1 MKSVYDIGGMPL
13 IPVLYMY
20 WSTMRI
26 HEVITPTKPPTPEQA
41 RIRSMQAQV
50 KRSQTA
56 VKQERIRQQ
65 QTKLNQARAAVSAST

>member
-1 MKSVYDIGGMPL
+1 MH
-13 IPVLYMY
+13 
-20 WSTMRI
+20 I

-41 RIRSMQAQV
+41 CIRSMQAQV

-56 VKQERIRQQ
+56 VKQERLRQQ

>member
-1 MKSVYDIGGMPL
+1 
-13 IPVLYMY
+13 
-20 WSTMRI
+20 MRI
-26 HEVITPTKPPTPEQA
+26 HEVIKPTKPLSPEQA

-65 QTKLNQARAAVSAST
+65 QIKLNQTRAAIASGV

>member
-1 MKSVYDIGGMPL
+1 
-13 IPVLYMY
+13 
-20 WSTMRI
+20 MRI
-26 HEVITPTKPPTPEQA
+26 HEVITSTKPPTPEQA

-65 QTKLNQARAAVSAST
+65 QIKLNQTRAAIASGV

>member
-1 MKSVYDIGGMPL
+1 MCKYC
-13 IPVLYMY
+13 
-20 WSTMRI
+20 MRI
-26 HEVITPTKPPTPEQA
+26 HEVITSTKPPTPEQV

-65 QTKLNQARAAVSAST
+65 QTKLNQARATVPAST

>member
-1 MKSVYDIGGMPL
+1 MCKYL
-13 IPVLYMY
+13 
-20 WSTMRI
+20 MRI
-26 HEVITPTKPPTPEQA
+26 HEVIKPTKPLSPEQA

-65 QTKLNQARAAVSAST
+65 QIKLNQTRAAIASGV

>member
-1 MKSVYDIGGMPL
+1 
-13 IPVLYMY
+13 MY
-20 WSTMRI
+20 CLHYSARMCKYIMRI
-26 HEVITPTKPPTPEQA
+26 HEVITSTKPPTPEQA

-65 QTKLNQARAAVSAST
+65 QIKLNQTRAAIASGV

>member
-1 MKSVYDIGGMPL
+1 
-13 IPVLYMY
+13 
-20 WSTMRI
+20 MRI
-26 HEVITPTKPPTPEQA
+26 HEVITSTKPPTPEQV

-65 QTKLNQARAAVSAST
+65 QTKLNQARAAVPAST

>member
-1 MKSVYDIGGMPL
+1 
-13 IPVLYMY
+13 
-20 WSTMRI
+20 MRI
-26 HEVITPTKPPTPEQA
+26 HEVIKPTKPLSPEQA

-65 QTKLNQARAAVSAST
+65 QIKLNQTRAAVSAST

>member
-1 MKSVYDIGGMPL
+1 
-13 IPVLYMY
+13 
-20 WSTMRI
+20 MRI
-26 HEVITPTKPPTPEQA
+26 HEVITPTKPPTPEQV

-65 QTKLNQARAAVSAST
+65 QTKLNQARAAVPAST

>member
-1 MKSVYDIGGMPL
+1 
-13 IPVLYMY
+13 MY
-20 WSTMRI
+20 CLHYSARMCKYIMRI
-26 HEVITPTKPPTPEQA
+26 HEVITSTKPPTPEQV

-65 QTKLNQARAAVSAST
+65 QTKLNQARAAVPAST

>member
-1 MKSVYDIGGMPL
+1 
-13 IPVLYMY
+13 MY
-20 WSTMRI
+20 CLHYSARMCKYIMRI

-65 QTKLNQARAAVSAST
+65 QTKLNQARAALLTSA

>member
-1 MKSVYDIGGMPL
+1 MCKYC
-13 IPVLYMY
+13 
-20 WSTMRI
+20 MRI
-26 HEVITPTKPPTPEQA
+26 HEVITPTKPLSPEQA

-65 QTKLNQARAAVSAST
+65 QTKLNQTRAAISTSVCLC